1 MNQSSDTH
9 WRAGH
14 NLLVHL
20 SEIENPPS
28 FRKFD
33 APSSISMTSLRLPN
47 CYARV
52 CD

>member
-14 NLLVHL
+14 NLLVH
-20 SEIENPPS
+20 SVKPENTPS

-33 APSSISMTSLRLPN
+33 APSSISMTSFHLPN